1 SYLRAVIPYYLFH
14 IIFPAAE
21 PTTTTTT
28 AAATTA
34 TTAATATTATA
45 RTTSTTISTAAT
57 ARCNCSVVGSAD
69 PASCDVTSGQCDC
82 LAGYTGLVCD
92 QCVAGYHP
100 NITNGECVLC
110 GCNATGA
117 ANFHCDSTGRCRCK
131 VGVSGLKCDQC
142 RLGHHG
148 FSEAG
153 CQHCQCSNHST
164 TCDYHT
170 GKHWRSAG
178 RPCTAIVHH
187 EGGAHTRA
195 HISIHTRTHKHTHLG
210 LSRPPGIFSEEYND
224 QLECERNLD
233 TSQCKACD
241 TAVYNKVIST
251 GLT

>member
-1 SYLRAVIPYYLFH
+1 LFH

-170 GKHWRSAG
+170 GFCWNCTGNTKGRHCEECRDEFYRRPQAG
-178 RPCTAIVHH
+178 PAADCKRCPCSMVT
-187 EGGAHTRA
+187 
-195 HISIHTRTHKHTHLG
+195 
-210 LSRPPGIFSEEYND
+210 
-224 QLECERNLD
+224 
-233 TSQCKACD
+233 
-241 TAVYNKVIST
+241 ST
-251 GLT
+251 GSCHTGNVS